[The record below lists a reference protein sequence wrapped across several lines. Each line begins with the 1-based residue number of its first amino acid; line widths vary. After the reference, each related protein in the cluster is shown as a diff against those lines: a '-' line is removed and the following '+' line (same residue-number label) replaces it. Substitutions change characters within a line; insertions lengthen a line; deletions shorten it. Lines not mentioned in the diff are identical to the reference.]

1 MTWQVSFYQSRRGDS
16 PPQAFI
22 DQLDPATIAKTI
34 HTIEL
39 LETYGPFLRH
49 PYSKKL
55 ASNLF
60 ELRIA
65 GKVPVRIF
73 YCFTKR
79 RAILLHAFVKK
90 RQSIPH
96 HELKVAL
103 DRQITIL

>member
-1 MTWQVSFYQSRRGDS
+1 MFMTWQVDFYQSQRGDS

-22 DQLDPATIAKTI
+22 DKLDPATIAKTI

-39 LETYGPFLRH
+39 LETYGPFLRY

-60 ELRIA
+60 ELRIT
-65 GKVPVRIF
+65 GKAPVRIF

-96 HELKVAL
+96 NELKVAI
-103 DRQITIL
+103 DRMKT